1 MHFHLFGPPPLHLLP
16 MLLTAALAF
25 AAGMF
30 FVARRGMPQA
40 FAGLSDR
47 CGQRLA
53 FWRKACGSAR
63 RDGSHGCFEARASR
77 DLGNSAFND
86 YRRETLKKLED
97 EAAEFR
103 KFLDSLRRAADAADF
118 EAFLKARRDNA
129 PSPEAS

>member
-1 MHFHLFGPPPLHLLP
+1 MHFHLFGPPPLYLLP
-16 MLLTAALAF
+16 IVLTAALAF
-25 AAGMF
+25 VACRF
-30 FVARRGMPQA
+30 FA
-40 FAGLSDR
+40 S
-47 CGQRLA
+47 RLA
-53 FWRKACGSAR
+53 FWRGACHRAR
-63 RDGSHGCFEARASR
+63 RDGSQGCFEARASR

-129 PSPEAS
+129 HSPEAS